1 MLGIP
6 VGALEATVAKQALE
20 AVTTGLTDVASNIG
34 SSIVSLVP
42 IALGVVGAVMAV
54 LFGVK
59 FFRKLVK

>member
-1 MLGIP
+1 MLRIP

-20 AVTTGLTDVASNIG
+20 AVQTGLSDVASNIG
-34 SSIVSLVP
+34 SSIVALTP

-54 LFGVK
+54 IFGVK